1 MLVKAGIRHG
11 MDHCV
16 VDHLDLVPINVYLVH
31 HDMIPK
37 FLYIYICSKWVQLLY
52 MCIELFLEFVLYNDI
67 LQKNYKKYGIIAT
80 YLNSNLALIRI
91 RTQT

>member
-37 FLYIYICSKWVQLLY
+37 FLYIYMQQMGSVTIYVY
-52 MCIELFLEFVLYNDI
+52 
-67 LQKNYKKYGIIAT
+67 
-80 YLNSNLALIRI
+80 
-91 RTQT
+91 